1 MKLKFGLKSGGDLR
15 SGRVTESNIKY
26 SLIAHGVLA
35 FNNNIQTIFTVPKNI
50 RLFSYA
56 IPGQPRFD
64 LESFNIQ
71 QSCNYNEH
79 VTFIVEPGEEISELT
94 LYLSQPIITNTGNIP
109 PCILKCSNGEITRL
123 TDINYK
129 TFVRDTVPLST
140 IINLISSTTSS
151 IIDVHLLP
159 CQSISP
165 SDKARGAVLNNE
177 ITLPQ
182 TFASQSLTPVQILPF
197 RNSIFGPTPP
207 IQQGPQD
214 TRYAYQASQV
224 PWPPVQPS
232 PQAPWSFQPTFQ
244 PQPQQQAPW
253 ALTPSFPQGPVFPP
267 VTQGPFQQ
275 QNPSLFQQSPFFRF
289 GKSTNIKDIDNDIKY
304 LNSI

>member
-1 MKLKFGLKSGGDLR
+1 MKFGLKSGGDLR

-26 SLIAHGVLA
+26 SLIAHGLSA
-35 FNNNIQTIFTVPKNI
+35 FNNNVQIIFTVPRNI

-64 LESFNIQ
+64 LETFNIQ

-94 LYLSQPIITNTGNIP
+94 LYLTQPIITNTGNIP
-109 PCILKCSNGEITRL
+109 PCILKCSNGELTRL
-123 TDINYK
+123 TDLNYK

-140 IINLISSTTSS
+140 IINLISATTTSL
-151 IIDVHLLP
+151 IDVHLLP

-182 TFASQSLTPVQILPF
+182 TFAAQSLTPVQILPF

-224 PWPPVQPS
+224 PWPPVQP
-232 PQAPWSFQPTFQ
+232 PPQQQAPWSFQPLFQ
-244 PQPQQQAPW
+244 QTPQLSPQQQAPW

-267 VTQGPFQQ
+267 VTQGPF
-275 QNPSLFQQSPFFRF
+275 FRF
-289 GKSTNIKDIDNDIKY
+289 GKSTNIKDINNDIKY
-304 LNSI
+304 LNFI

>member
-1 MKLKFGLKSGGDLR
+1 MKFGLKSGGDLR

-26 SLIAHGVLA
+26 SLIAHGLLA
-35 FNNNIQTIFTVPKNI
+35 FNNNVQIIFTVPRNI

-64 LESFNIQ
+64 LETFNIQ

-94 LYLSQPIITNTGNIP
+94 LYLTQPIITNTGNIP

-140 IINLISSTTSS
+140 IINLISATTTSL
-151 IIDVHLLP
+151 IDVHLLP

-182 TFASQSLTPVQILPF
+182 TFAAQSLTPVQILPF

-224 PWPPVQPS
+224 PWPPVQP
-232 PQAPWSFQPTFQ
+232 PPQQAPWSFQPLFQ
-244 PQPQQQAPW
+244 QTPQLQPQQQAPW

-267 VTQGPFQQ
+267 VTQGPF
-275 QNPSLFQQSPFFRF
+275 FRF
-289 GKSTNIKDIDNDIKY
+289 GKSTNIKDINNDIKY
-304 LNSI
+304 LNFI